1 MAHPWTDTEF
11 SSSNESADSERY
23 DLQIAVISDT
33 HNQIPERLPPALAPA
48 DEIWH
53 LGDVCRPETLNVL
66 NTLSAVLTVVQG
78 NNDPYFHWEDRLL
91 LERNGLRFQ
100 LQHLPPRSVDPTLT
114 ALLFG
119 HMHYPI
125 KEHLAGG
132 LSLNPGAIT
141 GPRNNSVSS
150 FAWLSISTEGEWTWD
165 IRNF

>member
-1 MAHPWTDTEF
+1 MTTIL
-11 SSSNESADSERY
+11 S
-23 DLQIAVISDT
+23 IAVISDT
-33 HNQIPERLPPALAPA
+33 HNQIPERLPSALEPA

-66 NTLSAVLTVVQG
+66 DTLSAPLTVVQG
-78 NNDPYFHWEDRLL
+78 NNDPYFHWEEHLSV
-91 LERNGLRFQ
+91 ERNGLRFR
-100 LQHLPPRSVDPTLT
+100 LQHMPPRVVDSSLT

-132 LSLNPGAIT
+132 LALNPGAIT
-141 GPRNNSVSS
+141 GPRNNSAPS
-150 FAWLSISTEGEWTWD
+150 FAWLSISSEGNWTWE